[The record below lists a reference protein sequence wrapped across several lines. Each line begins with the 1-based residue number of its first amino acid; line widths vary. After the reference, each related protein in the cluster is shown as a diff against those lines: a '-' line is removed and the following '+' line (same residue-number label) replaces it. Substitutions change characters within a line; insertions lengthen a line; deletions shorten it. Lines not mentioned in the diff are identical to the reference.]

1 MHHPAIVPSF
11 IQTKTTVR
19 RRMDCPASA
28 TQRQGCT
35 DAPHP
40 SQFRLASRTALL
52 SWAGFPHKPSA
63 KRIEWFSRTFGSSS
77 SLCIAAPSLHGPS
90 HTTASP
96 LALHLL
102 RTNQSHSIPNCSAR
116 TSTTSPTRCSR
127 PAPLQHQAM
136 TTKPVT

>member
-1 MHHPAIVPSF
+1 
-11 IQTKTTVR
+11 
-19 RRMDCPASA
+19 MDCPASA
-28 TQRQGCT
+28 MQRQGCR
-35 DAPHP
+35 DAPHQ
-40 SQFRLASRTALL
+40 SQFLLAWRTALL
-52 SWAGFPHKPSA
+52 SWVGFPRKPSVM
-63 KRIEWFSRTFGSSS
+63 RIELFSRTFDSSS
-77 SLCIAAPSLHGPS
+77 SLCIAAPSLHDPS

-102 RTNQSHSIPNCSAR
+102 LTNQFHSIPNCSDQ

>member
-1 MHHPAIVPSF
+1 MHSPSSFHLLIV
-11 IQTKTTVR
+11 TKTTVR

-28 TQRQGCT
+28 TQRQGCR

-63 KRIEWFSRTFGSSS
+63 MRIEWFSRTFGSFS
-77 SLCIAAPSLHGPS
+77 SLCIAAPSLHGPF

-102 RTNQSHSIPNCSAR
+102 PTNQSHSIPNCSDQ
-116 TSTTSPTRCSR
+116 TSTTSPTPCSH
-127 PAPLQHQAM
+127 PAPLRHQAT